1 MRLEAAGPS
10 TQARRRRTLALA
22 ALSAAIHLAVLAPLA
37 LTTSRLDLR
46 ESPETTAILIPVEL
60 GRAGAWAARPVGVR
74 VREPA
79 RLAGGRRGADASPAR
94 TRATLPAAGSPA
106 PAGPPDAVV
115 GDPSIGDPWRV
126 RRGLGPPARLP
137 CPAAHDNPLGQKL
150 CAVGP
155 TPDHDPPLLTRADL
169 LPNHDPA
176 PGRRREAGFERQ
188 TEANEA
194 WRSYT
199 REGGAYPGLRS
210 LFSER

>member
-22 ALSAAIHLAVLAPLA
+22 ALSAAIHLAVLGPLS
-37 LTTSRLDLR
+37 LTISRLDLR
-46 ESPETTAILIPVEL
+46 EPPETKVILIPVEL
-60 GRAGAWAARPVGVR
+60 GRAGAWAARPAEVR

-79 RLAGGRRGADASPAR
+79 RLPGGRRGADASPAR
-94 TRATLPAAGSPA
+94 MRATLPAAGSPA
-106 PAGPPDAVV
+106 PAGPPDAVA
-115 GDPSIGDPWRV
+115 GAPSIDDPWRV

-137 CPAAHDNPLGQKL
+137 CPAAHDNPLGQRL

-155 TPDHDPPLLTRADL
+155 TPDHDPPPLTRADL

-188 TEANEA
+188 AEANEA
-194 WRSYT
+194 WRFYT

>member
-1 MRLEAAGPS
+1 MQREAAGPS

-22 ALSAAIHLAVLAPLA
+22 ALSAAIHLAVLGPLS

-46 ESPETTAILIPVEL
+46 EPPETKVILIPVEL
-60 GRAGAWAARPVGVR
+60 GRAGAWAARPAEVR

-79 RLAGGRRGADASPAR
+79 RLPGGRRGADASPAR
-94 TRATLPAAGSPA
+94 MRATLPAAGSPA
-106 PAGPPDAVV
+106 PAGPPDAVA
-115 GDPSIGDPWRV
+115 GPPSIDDPWRV
-126 RRGLGPPARLP
+126 RRGLGPPP
-137 CPAAHDNPLGQKL
+137 
-150 CAVGP
+150 
-155 TPDHDPPLLTRADL
+155 LTRADL

-188 TEANEA
+188 AEANEA